1 MIGATGMRNAIGSLV
16 LALVLGGCATLPAT
30 QETPY
35 LPPGVFGVYQDNDT
49 GAINTAAWV
58 FASPA
63 NTRGNPAEAARAVV
77 ALEYLPG
84 ELIENPRWAGMDSL
98 VKRRLD
104 IARGDVRAVL
114 GIRPDAPPQLVV
126 NAMLALFTDLQTGN
140 QPAVMQVLA
149 SGLFTLPPDQT
160 LRVLSNL
167 PYVQTAN
174 LATTR
179 VANQT
184 FLSDRAGKRRR
195 PAVPGLWQVCAVLL

>member
-1 MIGATGMRNAIGSLV
+1 MRNAIGSLV

-30 QETPY
+30 QDTPY

-49 GAINTAAWV
+49 GAINTAAWA

-63 NTRGNPAEAARAVV
+63 NTRGNPAEAARAII

-84 ELIENPRWAGMDSL
+84 ELTENPRWVGMDSL
-98 VKRRLD
+98 VKRRLA
-104 IARGDVRAVL
+104 IARNDVRAVL
-114 GIRPDAPPQLVV
+114 GVRPDAPPQLVV
-126 NAMLALFTDLQTGN
+126 NAMLALFVDLQVGDRT
-140 QPAVMQVLA
+140 ATSQVLA
-149 SGLFTLPPDQT
+149 SGLFIYPPDQT
-160 LRVLSNL
+160 LRILSDL

-184 FLSDRAGKRRR
+184 FVSDARR
-195 PAVPGLWQVCAVLL
+195 

>member
-1 MIGATGMRNAIGSLV
+1 MVGIGVTVMRNAIGGVV
-16 LALVLGGCATLPAT
+16 LAVVLGGCATLPAT
-30 QETPY
+30 QGTPY

-49 GAINTAAWV
+49 GAINTAAWA

-63 NTRGNPAEAARAVV
+63 NTRGNPAEAARAII

-98 VKRRLD
+98 VKRRLG
-104 IARGDVRAVL
+104 IARNDVRVVL

-126 NAMLALFTDLQTGN
+126 NAMLALFTSLQLDQT
-140 QPAVMQVLA
+140 AVTQVLA
-149 SGLFTLPPDQT
+149 SGLFILPPAQT
-160 LRVLSNL
+160 LQVLSNL

-184 FLSDRAGKRRR
+184 FVSDARM
-195 PAVPGLWQVCAVLL
+195 

>member
-1 MIGATGMRNAIGSLV
+1 MGVSVMRNAIGSLV
-16 LALVLGGCATLPAT
+16 LALVVGGCATLPAT
-30 QETPY
+30 PETPY

-49 GAINTAAWV
+49 GAINTAAWD

-63 NTRGNPAEAARAVV
+63 NTRGNPAEAARAII

-84 ELIENPRWAGMDSL
+84 ELIENPRWVGMDSL
-98 VKRRLD
+98 VKRRLG
-104 IARGDVRAVL
+104 IARNDLRAVL

-126 NAMLALFTDLQTGN
+126 NAMLALFMDLQLGDQT
-140 QPAVMQVLA
+140 AVTRVLA
-149 SGLFTLPPDQT
+149 SGLFTFTPDQT
-160 LRVLSNL
+160 LRVLSDL

-184 FLSDRAGKRRR
+184 FVSDARR
-195 PAVPGLWQVCAVLL
+195 

>member
-1 MIGATGMRNAIGSLV
+1 MRAAIGSFV
-16 LALVLGGCATLPAT
+16 LALMLGGCATLPAT

-49 GAINTAAWV
+49 GAINTAAWA

-63 NTRGNPAEAARAVV
+63 NTRGNPAEAARAVI

-84 ELIENPRWAGMDSL
+84 ELIENPRWVGMDSL
-98 VKRRLD
+98 VKRRLA

-140 QPAVMQVLA
+140 QPAVEQVLA
-149 SGLFTLPPDQT
+149 SGLFIMPPDQT
-160 LRVLSNL
+160 LLVLSNL
-167 PYVQTAN
+167 PYIQTAN

-184 FLSDRAGKRRR
+184 FVSDARR
-195 PAVPGLWQVCAVLL
+195 

>member
-1 MIGATGMRNAIGSLV
+1 MVVIGVTVMRNAIGGVV

-30 QETPY
+30 RDTPY

-49 GAINTAAWV
+49 GAINTAAWD

-84 ELIENPRWAGMDSL
+84 ELVENPRWAGMDSL
-98 VKRRLD
+98 VKRRLG

-126 NAMLALFTDLQTGN
+126 NGMLALFTGLQLGDQT
-140 QPAVMQVLA
+140 AVTQVLA
-149 SGLFTLPPDQT
+149 SGLFTLPPEQT
-160 LRVLSNL
+160 LRVLSDL

-184 FLSDRAGKRRR
+184 FVSDAHR
-195 PAVPGLWQVCAVLL
+195 

>member
-1 MIGATGMRNAIGSLV
+1 MLAIGVTVMRNAIGGAV

-30 QETPY
+30 RDTPY

-49 GAINTAAWV
+49 GAINTAAWA

-63 NTRGNPAEAARAVV
+63 NTRGNPAEAARAVI
-77 ALEYLPG
+77 AMEYLPG

-98 VKRRLD
+98 VKRRLG
-104 IARGDVRAVL
+104 IARSDVRAVL

-126 NAMLALFTDLQTGN
+126 NAMLALFTGLQLGD
-140 QPAVMQVLA
+140 QMAVTQLLA
-149 SGLFTLPPDQT
+149 SGLFVFPPDQT
-160 LRVLSNL
+160 LRVLSDL

-184 FLSDRAGKRRR
+184 FVSDAHK
-195 PAVPGLWQVCAVLL
+195 